1 MALGTDGNTITT
13 AANYIPEI
21 WSNDVIAGYKANVV
35 MANLVRKINHKGK
48 RGDTIHVPNF
58 TRSDASVKA
67 ANTQVTLVA
76 PTHGT
81 TPVTIDKHYE
91 YSRVIEDIVEKQALS
106 SLRRAYTDDAGYAL
120 ARQIDDDIHAQF
132 ESLNGGAASGTGTWT
147 GAVIGGDGTTA
158 YDQTASTNVGNGSDI
173 TDAGIRAMILQLDN
187 ADVPMQDRVMVIPPI
202 CKSDLMGLP
211 RFTEQAF
218 IGSNVANSP
227 IKTGLLGEIYGMP
240 VYQSTNCPTEVAADT
255 TTNYRVGHM
264 FHRDAV
270 AFAEQMGIRSQ
281 SQYKQEYLG
290 DLFTA
295 DCLYGVAEYRDDAGV
310 SFVVPST

>member
-1 MALGTDGNTITT
+1 MALGTAHNTITT

-21 WSNDVIAGYKANVV
+21 WSNDVIAGYKSNTV
-35 MANLVRKINHKGK
+35 MSNLVKKINHSGNK
-48 RGDTIHVPNF
+48 GDTIHVPNF

-67 ANTQVTLVA
+67 AQTEVTLVA

-81 TPVTIDKHYE
+81 TPVVIDQHYE
-91 YSRVIEDIVEKQALS
+91 YSTIIEDIVKVQALNTM
-106 SLRRAYTDDAGYAL
+106 RRAYTDDAGYSL
-120 ARQIDDDIHAQF
+120 ARRIDSDIHAQF

-147 GAVIGGDGTTA
+147 GAVIAGDGTTA
-158 YDQTASTNVGNGSDI
+158 YDQTASANAGNGTDI

-187 ADVPMQDRVMVIPPI
+187 ADVPMQDRCIVIPPI
-202 CKSDLMGLP
+202 AKSDLMGLA

-218 IGSNVANSP
+218 IGSNVSNSP

-240 VYQSTNCPTEVAADT
+240 VYVSTNCPVEVAADT

-264 FHRDAV
+264 FHKDSV
-270 AFAEQMGIRSQ
+270 VFAEQMAIRSQ
-281 SQYKQEYLG
+281 SQYKQEWLG

-310 SFVVPST
+310 SFVLPST